1 MRTAGI
7 PEDVPPYSLRHSFVS
22 YLLKSTR
29 DLTYV
34 MKMAGHSNI
43 KTTQGY
49 LSVIEDKE
57 SPINKLNFTP

>member
-22 YLLKSTR
+22 YLLKNTR

-57 SPINKLNFTP
+57 SPMNQLKFSG